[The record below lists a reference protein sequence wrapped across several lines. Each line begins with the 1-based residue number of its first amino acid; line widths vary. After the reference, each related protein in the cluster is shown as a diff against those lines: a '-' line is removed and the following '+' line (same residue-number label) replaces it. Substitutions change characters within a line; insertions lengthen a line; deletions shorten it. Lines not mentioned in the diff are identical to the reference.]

1 VPTPHLP
8 PERKRVP
15 AAVALFLYC
24 STEIAKCK
32 ANKIFSKSDTRK
44 GRNKLIN
51 RESIVDIDIAKNS
64 GIHRT
69 HLNYSIGQTDDDF
82 DIFGV
87 RVFRNGEPVSLTG
100 AQVSGYFLAPD
111 GNAYTCTTGDVSGN
125 VAYIRLDAVCYNV
138 EGQFSLSIKLTG
150 GGISGTV
157 RIVDGT
163 VMNTY
168 ETDATPA
175 PAQDPSWAEI
185 LAAYTEATGFMD
197 GITDAA
203 GTLHNLAAVP
213 VNLPNLLDGTTWT
226 NGYIT
231 GDGEIVDSES
241 DLRHYTGLIEIVHP
255 NEYQIVFTPE
265 ENTGYVQIHGYDASG
280 NHVRRFTA
288 INNTSTDFGTRK
300 SYKFT
305 GGDCKYFRISIYK
318 SYTGVWVGQ
327 PIEDR
332 ISSGDYQNE
341 ITMRGNTRRKDL
353 FEGVGWTEYM
363 QIGDNGVPIGRGDA
377 GATGPTPYYRYSDLI
392 KVLPNKRYFL
402 TVYYRADRGTNDITV
417 DGYDGSGNW
426 VKRLRTF
433 SEDEQ
438 TPGTMHLW
446 DFYTEDCIQ
455 IRVSIVNY
463 MQYALMAY
471 DDLEETI
478 MQGQYTKETIPF
490 EVGGLN
496 YSNGTETSSTTVL
509 RSVGYAELAADFIR
523 AENAIV
529 SIYIYNRNGQF
540 RGIWDGYFGGNALA
554 TGADH
559 WYTFV
564 DMQEIRNVLMDTYPN
579 CIYRVK
585 AKIPGNSSPTTA
597 DGAKIHFY
605 TKNLVYG
612 TVGIYETWAV
622 IGASGDAGRFCNP
635 GASTGVDHLNYAW
648 PKVLAKAVGNTVTNY
663 SVSGMSAYKFRWG
676 TTDYTNPLPE
686 AQRPLY
692 QVTHDSAVE
701 LYVITL
707 GSNDATVFD
716 DTTEPIGEES
726 DLSGGDP
733 AAYPCT
739 FVGNYGC
746 IYEQILAHAPNA
758 KFVFVYGGPGHY
770 NSRRKKVH
778 DAVRMM
784 AAHYGVPCIDWADD
798 EVMRSNVMTKH
809 FEDSHQT
816 KVMYGA
822 RAQAF
827 DRLFGKAVGKN
838 VEYFA

>member
-1 VPTPHLP
+1 MQG
-8 PERKRVP
+8 EQ
-15 AAVALFLYC
+15 
-24 STEIAKCK
+24 
-32 ANKIFSKSDTRK
+32 NIFQIDTRK

-51 RESIVDIDIAKNS
+51 RESFVDIDIAKTS

-87 RVFRNGEPVSLTG
+87 RVFRNGQPVSLTG

-241 DLRHYTGLIEIVHP
+241 DLRHYSGLIEIVHP

-353 FEGVGWTEYM
+353 FEGVGWTPYM
-363 QIGDNGVPIGRGDA
+363 QIKSDGTPIGRGDS
-377 GATGPTPYYRYSDLI
+377 GATARTPYYSYSDLI
-392 KVLPNKRYFL
+392 KVLPHKRYFL
-402 TVYYRADRGTNDITV
+402 TCYYRADRGVNDITV
-417 DGYDGSGNW
+417 DGYDDEGNW

-471 DDLEETI
+471 DELEETI
-478 MQGQYTKETIPF
+478 MQGQYTEETVPF
-490 EVGGLN
+490 EVGN
-496 YSNGTETSSTTVL
+496 YKRSDGSPDSNTKYI
-509 RSVGYAELAADFIR
+509 RSVDVAELAADFIR
-523 AENAIV
+523 AENAEM
-529 SIYIYNRNGQF
+529 SILVYNRNGQF
-540 RGIWDGYFGGNALA
+540 RGVWNGYYNGVKLA
-554 TGADH
+554 TDSYY

-564 DMQEIRNVLMDTYPN
+564 DMKEIRNVLMDDYPN
-579 CIYRVK
+579 CIYKVVAR
-585 AKIPGNSSPTTA
+585 IPGNNSPTVA
-597 DGAKIHFY
+597 DGARIHFY

-622 IGASGDAGRFCNP
+622 IGASGDAGCFVNP
-635 GASTGVDHLNYAW
+635 GASTATDHLNYAW
-648 PKVLAKAVGNTVTNY
+648 AKVLAKSVGNTVTNY
-663 SVSGMSAYKFRWG
+663 SVKGMSAYKFRWG
-676 TTDYTNPLPE
+676 TTDYTNPLPV
-686 AQRPLY
+686 AQRPLS
-692 QVTHDSAVE
+692 QVLNDSAVE

-707 GSNDATVFD
+707 GSNDATAFD
-716 DTTEPIGEES
+716 PSDEPSDPPKPVEDIGTIA
-726 DLSGGDP
+726 DISGNDP
-733 AAYPCT
+733 TAYPCT
-739 FVGNYGC
+739 FYGNYGC
-746 IYEQILAHAPNA
+746 IFEQIRAHAPNA
-758 KFVFVYGGPGHY
+758 KFVLTYGAPGHY
-770 NSRRKKVH
+770 GKRRKQIH
-778 DAVRMM
+778 DAVRAL
-784 AAHYGVPCIDWADD
+784 AAYYKVPCIDWADD
-798 EVMRSNVMTKH
+798 EVMRSDVMTKH
-809 FEDSHQT
+809 YEDSHMT

-827 DRLFGKAVGKN
+827 DRLFGRAVGKYI
-838 VEYFA
+838 EYFGNPET